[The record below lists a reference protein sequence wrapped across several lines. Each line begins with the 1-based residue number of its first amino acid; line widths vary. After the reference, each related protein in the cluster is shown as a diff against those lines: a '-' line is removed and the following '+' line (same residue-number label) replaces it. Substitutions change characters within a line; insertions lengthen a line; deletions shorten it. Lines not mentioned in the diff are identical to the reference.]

1 MALTSAREGRLWS
14 AAAAVQIAIYA
25 SLGVVR
31 TPTNWL
37 RDHGVLRL
45 TVGALFLSA
54 VIWAGR
60 QLWRSRPS
68 LPEIGL
74 LLGFLALGIWL
85 VLSLDRV
92 EERVHLLEY
101 GTIGG
106 LIYAALSER
115 RGNRLAAGERV
126 GWLARFPGPLA
137 VVLTALLGW
146 GDEGI
151 QALLPDRFY
160 DVRDMVLN
168 AAGGLLVIS
177 ALAAR
182 RWVRARAAESPRP

>member
-1 MALTSAREGRLWS
+1 MV
-14 AAAAVQIAIYA
+14 AVQIAIYA

-37 RDHGVLRL
+37 RDHGLLRI

-60 QLWRSRPS
+60 RLWRSRPS
-68 LPEIGL
+68 LLEIGL
-74 LLGFLALGIWL
+74 LLGFLAVGVWL
-85 VLSLDRV
+85 VFSLDRV

-101 GTIGG
+101 GTVGG

-115 RGNRLAAGERV
+115 RGNRLAAGESV
-126 GWLARFPGPLA
+126 GWLARFPAPLA

-151 QALLPDRFY
+151 QALLPDRYY

-168 AAGGLLVIS
+168 ASGGLLVVF

-182 RWVRARAAESPRP
+182 RWARARAVGSPAP